1 MDIDDNEDDF
11 YGTEETAAPATSE
24 APQDVAAAGTES
36 APAEAKPEA
45 DEDLEEGEE
54 EDEGGAMD
62 EDDSSDDVSQ
72 DPPVWHHST
81 ANWLSE
87 HGDYHREER
96 RYISCT
102 TIVSFVDV
110 VFSAYEI
117 GSAF

>member
-24 APQDVAAAGTES
+24 TPQDAAAAGTES
-36 APAEAKPEA
+36 APAEAKQEA

-62 EDDSSDDVSQ
+62 EDDSSDDVR
-72 DPPVWHHST
+72 PATPVWHHSL
-81 ANWLSE
+81 ANWFSE
-87 HGDYHREER
+87 HGDHHREER

-102 TIVSFVDV
+102 TIVSFLDMCTRR
-110 VFSAYEI
+110 AEI
-117 GSAF
+117 NSLF